1 MVRSLERKLI
11 EKAAAGDKAAATKLI
26 KAHQGSLYAY
36 ILRMSGSPEMAE
48 DIVQDAFVRVL
59 MHLDR
64 FDPRFRF
71 STWLFTIAKRLYLNA
86 NQKLKPHYDSE
97 IVGGWD
103 GDADAPSAT
112 AIRDEVDTNVRGCI
126 QTALDSLSDEQR
138 EVILLFHQQS
148 WSIHAIA
155 KHLEMPE
162 GTVKS
167 HLHRGRQR
175 MRRLINE
182 DQTQKQFVSEVW
194 T

>member
-1 MVRSLERKLI
+1 MTRSQERKLI
-11 EKAAAGDKAAATKLI
+11 EKAAAGDKGAAAKLI

-103 GDADAPSAT
+103 GDAQAPSAPI
-112 AIRDEVDTNVRGCI
+112 IRDEVDTNVRGCI
-126 QTALDSLSDEQR
+126 QSALATLSDEQR

-148 WSIHAIA
+148 WSISAIA
-155 KHLEMPE
+155 KHLGMPE

-175 MRRLINE
+175 MRKLLSE
-182 DQTQKQFVSEVW
+182 DQAQRQYVSEAW
-194 T
+194 S

>member
-1 MVRSLERKLI
+1 MVRSQERKLI

-97 IVGGWD
+97 IVSGWD
-103 GDADAPSAT
+103 GDADAPSAP
-112 AIRDEVDTNVRGCI
+112 AIQDEVDTNVRGCI

-175 MRRLINE
+175 MRRLISE

>member
-1 MVRSLERKLI
+1 MTRSQERKLI
-11 EKAAAGDKAAATKLI
+11 EKAAAGDKAAASKLI
-26 KAHQGSLYAY
+26 KTHQGSLYAY

-71 STWLFTIAKRLYLNA
+71 STWLFTIAKRLFLNA

-97 IVGGWD
+97 IVSGWD
-103 GDADAPSAT
+103 GDAQSPSAPT
-112 AIRDEVDTNVRGCI
+112 IQDEVDTNIRGCL
-126 QTALDSLSDEQR
+126 QVALDALSPEQR
-138 EVILLFHQQS
+138 DVILLFHQQS
-148 WSIHAIA
+148 WSISSIA
-155 KHLEMPE
+155 RHLEMPE

-182 DQTQKQFVSEVW
+182 DQGQKLRVSEVW
-194 T
+194 S